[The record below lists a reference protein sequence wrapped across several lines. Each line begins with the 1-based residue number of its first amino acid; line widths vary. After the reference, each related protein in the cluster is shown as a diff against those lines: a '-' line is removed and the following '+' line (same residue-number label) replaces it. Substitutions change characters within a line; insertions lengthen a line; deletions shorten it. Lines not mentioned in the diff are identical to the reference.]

1 MIQPDYHSPPR
12 QYQPLE
18 RNEAK
23 GNEAKDNDGTGK
35 WQLNK
40 NVVINKYFKSSK

>member
-23 GNEAKDNDGTGK
+23 GKETDNDGTGK